1 MGAPSLVFSFFLRIS
16 LSGVQ
21 GHIAAVES
29 VRIYY
34 GNKCKDSRGEY
45 PPGGSESLIGVT
57 GSQESLKKMPIRL
70 RTKHCKIVDLVS
82 LEVGTSNPVFF
93 SPDATTQIGEAA
105 RFR

>member
-1 MGAPSLVFSFFLRIS
+1 MFNFFLRIS

-34 GNKCKDSRGEY
+34 GNECKDSRGKY
-45 PPGGSESLIGVT
+45 PPGGSESLLIGVT
-57 GSQESLKKMPIRL
+57 GSRESLKKMPIRL

-93 SPDATTQIGEAA
+93 HQMLPLRLAKPHGSDKQNIK
-105 RFR
+105 